1 MKIGFI
7 GTGNMG
13 QAILEGF
20 IVSEKVKKEDIF
32 IYDPDQLKLD
42 MLITKYGV
50 NTAEN
55 ENKLA
60 ESSELIILAVKP
72 NIYDKIL
79 DKIKSSIDGK
89 KIVLTVA
96 AGYSVDRAAKNRAIV
111 QLGQLYYDADHL
123 KDLLGW

>member
-42 MLITKYGV
+42 TLIKKYGV
-50 NTAEN
+50 STAEN

-79 DKIKSSIDGK
+79 EKIKSNIDGK
-89 KIVLTVA
+89 KKILTIL
-96 AGYSVDRAAKNRAIV
+96 S
-111 QLGQLYYDADHL
+111 LYFL
-123 KDLLGW
+123 IF

>member
-42 MLITKYGV
+42 TLIKKY
-50 NTAEN
+50 
-55 ENKLA
+55 
-60 ESSELIILAVKP
+60 
-72 NIYDKIL
+72 
-79 DKIKSSIDGK
+79 
-89 KIVLTVA
+89 
-96 AGYSVDRAAKNRAIV
+96 
-111 QLGQLYYDADHL
+111 
-123 KDLLGW
+123 